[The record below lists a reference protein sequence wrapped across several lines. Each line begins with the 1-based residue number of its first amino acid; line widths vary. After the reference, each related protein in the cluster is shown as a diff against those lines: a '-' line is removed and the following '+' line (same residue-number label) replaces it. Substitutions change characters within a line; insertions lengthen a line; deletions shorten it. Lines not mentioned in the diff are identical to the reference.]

1 MSQDGIDSVFGKRG
15 LFMWRIASL
24 FLLQRLKGSK
34 SGDPRAFNNIETRA
48 VINSVFLKIWT
59 CGSSP
64 RSGSRKTWTRIKTVN
79 GASHL
84 SNFCNFF
91 GAILFPVGRDW
102 WPWTKPGYI
111 TMTRR
116 QSNNQWSGVLAA
128 NPDPKKIL
136 VQKSA
141 RKVLALI
148 FWDQDGILPI
158 DYLSKGQTTNAE
170 YYLSLLV
177 QLKDILK
184 EKRHGKFTKG
194 VLFLHDNAPAHRN
207 PLETGLP
214 GLPMSWS
221 PTLFSR
227 SGPVRLPP
235 VPWTE
240 KTIERSLFFFR
251 RGGNSCRGDLV
262 GRTRFWFF
270 F

>member
-1 MSQDGIDSVFGKRG
+1 MEDGRV
-15 LFMWRIASL
+15 AA
-24 FLLQRLKGSK
+24 K
-34 SGDPRAFNNIETRA
+34 STAEQLGI
-48 VINSVFLKIWT
+48 
-59 CGSSP
+59 
-64 RSGSRKTWTRIKTVN
+64 SRKWVGPIIHEDLDMRKLSAKWTRNAWRLTKNIN
-79 GASHL
+79 GASRLRL
-84 SNFCNFF
+84 SDCGIFSVRSKW
-91 GAILFPVGRDW
+91 FPVGRDW
-102 WPWTKPGYI
+102 WPWTKPGYN
-111 TMTRR
+111 TMNRR

-148 FWDQDGILPI
+148 FGDQDGILPI